1 MSGAIKGDGKGTGE
15 EKEGDRHP
23 FHPT

>member
-1 MSGAIKGDGKGTGE
+1 MGGAIKGDGKGTVG
-15 EKEGDRHP
+15 EKEGDMHP

>member
-1 MSGAIKGDGKGTGE
+1 MGGAIKGDGKGTGE